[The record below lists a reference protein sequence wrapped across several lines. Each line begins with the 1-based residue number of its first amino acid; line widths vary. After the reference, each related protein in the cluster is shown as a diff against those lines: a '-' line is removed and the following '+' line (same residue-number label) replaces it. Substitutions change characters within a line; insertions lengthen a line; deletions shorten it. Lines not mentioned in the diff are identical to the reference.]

1 MNKAPEMP
9 TTKDSCVQPEMTPS
23 KKKEEKQL
31 PNSPFPLV
39 APYYKLEEK
48 QAKNGAPSIIEGTTH
63 QQKKI
68 NRTR

>member
-23 KKKEEKQL
+23 KKEEKQL

-48 QAKNGAPSIIEGTTH
+48 QAKTAL
-63 QQKKI
+63 QV
-68 NRTR
+68 